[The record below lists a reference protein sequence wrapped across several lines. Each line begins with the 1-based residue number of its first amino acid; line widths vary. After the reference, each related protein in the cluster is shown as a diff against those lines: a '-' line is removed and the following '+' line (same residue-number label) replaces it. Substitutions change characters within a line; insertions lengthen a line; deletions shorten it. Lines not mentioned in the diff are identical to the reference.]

1 MMDAEKTILDLC
13 YVGTVYVDVG
23 YNMDIPT
30 AETFDGWL
38 GAVDLGG
45 TISVNLLRYMSDDP
59 DELSE
64 DDPPSGSVGMWKK
77 LIIEMRDMLARCFVF
92 GEMKIGGGGWLS
104 RQLDKEEEK
113 NIDQAFRELADDDLT
128 IKITPALAVETLQV
142 RARHEQAV
150 TDGIESLVE
159 FIRAQQD
166 HPDENINLGEA
177 MQRQQEGTEI
187 LERML
192 EDDEEADE

>member
-1 MMDAEKTILDLC
+1 MMGDETILDLC

-45 TISVNLLRYMSDDP
+45 TISVNLLQYMGDDP
-59 DELSE
+59 DKLDE
-64 DDPPSGSVGMWKK
+64 DDPPFGSVGMWKM
-77 LIIEMRDMLARCFVF
+77 LINKMRDMLARCFVF
-92 GEMKIGGGGWLS
+92 GEMKMGGGGWLGF
-104 RQLDKEEEK
+104 QLDKEEEK
-113 NIDQAFRELADDDLT
+113 NLDQAFRELADDDLT
-128 IKITPALAVETLQV
+128 IKVTPTLAVETLQV

-150 TDGIESLVE
+150 TDGIERLVE
-159 FIRAQQD
+159 LMEAQQD
-166 HPDENINLGEA
+166 HPDENITLREA
-177 MQRQQEGTEI
+177 MQRKQEGTE
-187 LERML
+187 LLKRML